1 MAQRLIL
8 MGEWGFPLTSRDLCY
23 LIKAYLDGQGRTTRF
38 VDNKPG
44 PDFVKGYLKRNP
56 RLAVRTANLIKRSR
70 AELSKKIVD
79 DFFDR
84 CERVAAVIPKT
95 HIFNCDETN
104 LREHQGNHKAL
115 FRRGVKY
122 AELVR
127 DHEKNST
134 SVMFCGSA
142 AGEMLPPYVVYKGA
156 NVYEAWSQRGPPGA
170 VYSAMPSGWFDL
182 FTYTDWF
189 KVFLPHVR
197 RLPGKKLLICDN
209 LSSHVSLEVITL
221 CRENDIEY
229 VCLPPN
235 STDKMQPL
243 DVGIFGPMKHHWRQ
257 QLRAYSERDPSAKL
271 LQKTEFPRMLQD
283 LMESISPKK
292 LLPKAFEKCG
302 LAPINRDKVLDRIP
316 SILKSQDIASHVD
329 QVLLEKLEVRKFRDG
344 KTKKGRGKKVPAG
357 DSYSTR
363 EEEEEEEEVVDQFS
377 DEEMVSGSEEEMGV
391 EVEDEEEEDD
401 EELPD
406 LEQTR
411 VPGTVLVAIYV
422 SEWFIAE
429 VAKDQSKATSGYVNL
444 SYTCIRGT
452 NSFTWPSK
460 PDIILTLEEDIVLEA
475 VTVEPVNSRG
485 NIGLKKRITKRFLPS
500 WLWSYHPIILFP
512 SLS

>member
-1 MAQRLIL
+1 
-8 MGEWGFPLTSRDLCY
+8 
-23 LIKAYLDGQGRTTRF
+23 
-38 VDNKPG
+38 
-44 PDFVKGYLKRNP
+44 
-56 RLAVRTANLIKRSR
+56 
-70 AELSKKIVD
+70 
-79 DFFDR
+79 
-84 CERVAAVIPKT
+84 
-95 HIFNCDETN
+95 
-104 LREHQGNHKAL
+104 
-115 FRRGVKY
+115 
-122 AELVR
+122 
-127 DHEKNST
+127 
-134 SVMFCGSA
+134 
-142 AGEMLPPYVVYKGA
+142 MLPPYVVYKGA

-170 VYSAMPSGWFDL
+170 VYSATPSGWFDL

-189 KVFLPHVR
+189 KKVFLPHAR

-243 DVGIFGPMKHHWRQ
+243 DFRIFGPMKHHWRQ

-271 LQKTEFPRMLQD
+271 LLKTKFPRMLQE

-329 QVLLEKLEVRKFRDG
+329 QVLLEKLEVRSFGDG

-357 DSYSTR
+357 ESYSTR
-363 EEEEEEEEVVDQFS
+363 EEEEEEVVDQFS
-377 DEEMVSGSEEEMGV
+377 DKEMVSDEEMGV
-391 EVEDEEEEDD
+391 EVEDEEEEDEEEDD

-411 VPGTVLVAIYV
+411 VPGTLLVAIYE

-429 VAKDQSKATSGYVNL
+429 VAKDQSKATRGYVNQM
-444 SYTCIRGT
+444 
-452 NSFTWPSK
+452 
-460 PDIILTLEEDIVLEA
+460 A
-475 VTVEPVNSRG
+475 VQAGHHS
-485 NIGLKKRITKRFLPS
+485 
-500 WLWSYHPIILFP
+500 HP
-512 SLS
+512 